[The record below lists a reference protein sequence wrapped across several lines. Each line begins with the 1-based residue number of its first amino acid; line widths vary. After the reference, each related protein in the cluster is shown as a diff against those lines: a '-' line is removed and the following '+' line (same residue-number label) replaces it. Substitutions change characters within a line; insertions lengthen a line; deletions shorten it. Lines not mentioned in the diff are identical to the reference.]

1 MTQRPELVNLAEVS
15 QALVENY
22 PPVLRDG
29 GIGGRVVV
37 WFLIDETGAVR
48 RTQVSRT
55 SGRGELD
62 EAALRVARQMRFTPA
77 ENRGTRVPVWV
88 EIPILFQAK

>member
-1 MTQRPELVNLAEVS
+1 MRPELRNAAEV
-15 QALVENY
+15 QRALVANY
-22 PPVLRDG
+22 PPLLRDAGVG
-29 GIGGRVVV
+29 GNATV
-37 WFLIDETGAVR
+37 WFLIDEAGVVR

-62 EAALRVARQMRFTPA
+62 EAALRVARTMRFTPA

-88 EIPILFQAK
+88 EIPIQFQAK